1 MSKKDYYEIL
11 GVSKDA
17 TQDDVKKAYR
27 KLAKKWHPDLHKED
41 RAQAEKMFKEITEAY
56 EVLSDAEKRAMYDR
70 YGFIGDQVPPN
81 YRTSAGTSRE
91 GGSIFN
97 DFFGGG
103 VGDIF
108 DMFFGNQGGRTRQTR
123 QEDAF
128 VHEGED
134 LQVGVQ
140 VNLKDIQQGMDKE
153 IEYERY
159 IACES
164 CKGNG
169 SKNGNSFR
177 TCSQCGGRGV
187 IVQETRTLIGN
198 ISSSRTCPRCR
209 GTGKTIEEN
218 CPSCKGNG
226 RIAERKKIRV
236 KIPAGAEDQ
245 MRLRIAGAGNAGI
258 GGGSPGDLYVVVRVQ
273 PHPRIKRQGKDLYS
287 EIGVGYIQAI
297 LGATIEVETLDGTVP
312 FKLEAGTQ
320 PNETIRM
327 RGKGVPDLRSGL
339 LGDHFVKINVTIPK
353 RVNRKER
360 KLLEE
365 IASIKNEPV
374 EQEVG

>member
-1 MSKKDYYEIL
+1 MAKKDYYEVL
-11 GVSKDA
+11 GVTKEA

-27 KLAKKWHPDLHKED
+27 KLAKKWHPDLHQDD

-70 YGFIGDQVPPN
+70 YGFVGDQVPPN
-81 YRTSAGTSRE
+81 YRTAGGGRD

-97 DFFGGG
+97 DFFGGGG

-108 DMFFGNQGGRTRQTR
+108 DMFFGNQGRSRQANP
-123 QEDAF
+123 EDAY
-128 VHEGED
+128 VRAGED
-134 LQVGVQ
+134 LQISVQ
-140 VNLKDIQQGMDKE
+140 VTLKNVMKGFDKE

-159 IACES
+159 VACDS

-169 SKNGNSFR
+169 SKDGTSFR
-177 TCSQCGGRGV
+177 TCPQCGGRGV
-187 IVQETRTLIGN
+187 IVQETRTFIGN

-209 GTGKTIEEN
+209 GSGKITEEN
-218 CPSCKGNG
+218 CPTCKGNG
-226 RIAERKKIRV
+226 RLTERKKIRV

-245 MRLRIAGAGNAGI
+245 MRLRIAGAGNAGV
-258 GGGSPGDLYVVVRVQ
+258 GGGSAGDLYVMIRVQ
-273 PHPRIKRQGKDLYS
+273 SHPRLKRQGKDIYS
-287 EIGVGYIQAI
+287 EVGVSYIQAI
-297 LGATIEVETLDGTVP
+297 LGATIEIETLEGNMP

-327 RGKGVPDLRSGL
+327 RGKGLPDLRSGL
-339 LGDHFVKINVTIPK
+339 LGDHYVKVNVAIPK

-365 IASIKNEPV
+365 IAALKSEPV